1 MNLDARLR
9 DSQLPDNALETL
21 RDELDTL
28 DHAGRLDAVMGCGR
42 EALARLYELAAHAPP
57 LDEAHFVRDRGPL
70 EPVAHDGWN
79 SLPLP
84 RASRRFQKVFARP
97 EPGGA
102 SRLFGYNEG
111 DARKWIGPGYFQ
123 LVPTIGTPAWE
134 PRGAWV
140 VDYFRVP
147 DGKVPEGWPKV
158 VPNWWGPQ
166 VLVYDGTRDFM
177 RRVSRHVSIGKPWG
191 RLGSLPFCFALVRRD

>member
-1 MNLDARLR
+1 MDLAAHLRTDAPSLDAVR
-9 DSQLPDNALETL
+9 DG
-21 RDELDTL
+21 LDAL
-28 DHAGRLDAVMGCGR
+28 DHAARYAAVTACGR
-42 EALARLYELAAHAPP
+42 AELGRLYEIAAAAPP
-57 LDEAHFVRDRGPL
+57 LDDAHFVGDRGPL
-70 EPVAHDGWN
+70 EPVTHDGWN

-97 EPGGA
+97 EPGGVP
-102 SRLFGYNEG
+102 RLFGYNEG

-123 LVPTIGTPAWE
+123 LVPTAGTPE
-134 PRGAWV
+134 SERGAWV

-147 DGKVPEGWPKV
+147 DGPVPEGWPKV

-191 RLGSLPFCFALVRRD
+191 RLGSLPFCFALVRRE